1 MINASFNNVCW
12 RDRYLYYELETHR
25 AALTMKE
32 LEVLPPVAYRQPQ
45 FTWHLSPPVVCCSPP
60 VLTNADSLQALQL
73 HLNFTPTAGG
83 RGIETLRPAFFSQ
96 DFLLLPGYPPLPC
109 KLVGPSSAA
118 RSTTGASALPPIA
131 IAASAGAL
139 TSDECPQENADGIQH
154 LPPYNPPPNVGHLLR
169 QLKQL
174 ILTPLHRSRATWLY
188 RLSGRDARQIRIFEP
203 PQHQAALLYIADFPV
218 HFVRRFLV
226 FCVLVACFHSHKCVP
241 GNLRAPVETNVLYA
255 SRKWSGSSTMTM
267 LQSQVATRAS

>member
-109 KLVGPSSAA
+109 KLAGPSSAA
-118 RSTTGASALPPIA
+118 RSTTGASALPALA
-131 IAASAGAL
+131 IAESAGAL
-139 TSDECPQENADGIQH
+139 SADECPQENADGIQH
-154 LPPYNPPPNVGHLLR
+154 LPPYIPPPNVDHLLR

-174 ILTPLHRSRATWLY
+174 ILTPLHRSRATWL
-188 RLSGRDARQIRIFEP
+188 SVSSRDARQTRIFEP
-203 PQHQAALLYIADFPV
+203 PQHQAALLHIADFPV

-226 FCVLVACFHSHKCVP
+226 LCVLVAYFHSHKYVP
-241 GNLRAPVETNVLYA
+241 GSLCALVETNVLPA
-255 SRKWSGSSTMTM
+255 SRKWSGSSTTTM
-267 LQSQVATRAS
+267 SRSQVATRAS